1 MTLFAIIVGSALFL
15 LLAAAADGIL
25 FNNLWRLAGVVGL
38 AQYRYTDT
46 AIRVLTTCVAP
57 VAAFILLA
65 MGTAAVVPPPQEF
78 TYASMEVNPEATF
91 WQRNAAW
98 VSLKTGY
105 ADVEVKPGLVY
116 STAEWKISETETKKF
131 VGLPGV
137 GKWYSL

>member
-25 FNNLWRLAGVVGL
+25 FNNLFRIVDWFGLTENRYVALLVRGV
-38 AQYRYTDT
+38 
-46 AIRVLTTCVAP
+46 TTVFAP

-78 TYASMEVNPEATF
+78 TYSSIDVDPEATF

-98 VSLKTGY
+98 MSLKTGY
-105 ADVEVKPGLVY
+105 ADVTVSPGLVY